1 MGKGENT
8 RMVVVSDDYA
18 DEDGIGYREH
28 GEGLIEMIRCV
39 ESSGSFTIGVHGQ
52 WGQGKTSLLRQ
63 IKKALDK
70 EPENGKSPIFTVWFN
85 PWQFTGEEH
94 LIIPFFHTL
103 IASLEKYEKK
113 IREKSAFP
121 TLVNR
126 VSTFLKKLSR
136 VPVAL
141 AYGMEG
147 EIKVP
152 LLLKAKFSFHRMIK
166 ESRNQEEK
174 IAQEERANYLEAV
187 QQYESL
193 YYNLIQ
199 ELQEAATM
207 LNTKVVVFIDDLD
220 RCLPEKAIEL
230 LEGLKVLLDMRGFV
244 FVIGVAREVIERGI
258 RVRYQ
263 ELYREKLE
271 DMPFLEQD
279 YLDKIIQFSIALPPA
294 DPDLLRENIV
304 EAHMKELKAA
314 TPYINT
320 ILSSLGN
327 NPRTLKRFVNNVS
340 FLLWVADR
348 KRKQV
353 EHAETFLPELLIKIS
368 LIAFQFPRLYRQ
380 LCDYPHHL
388 TRLQKVLEKLE
399 EKGTKGEEPEEKFG
413 KLAKTGLAEIDRWL
427 EQPDVSKLA
436 AILRCE
442 SRLLDGKE
450 SIDKGFKDRQ
460 EVERYV
466 CMLASIISSES
477 EKQDTGGASDQSLR
491 EIMESRMVRITGG
504 VFRMG
509 DEKTG
514 RHEVTVNDFW
524 IDKYPVTQ
532 SLYHKVS
539 GKNPSRFTGDD
550 KPVENVTWLDAVRF
564 CNKLSGS
571 MGLDPAYTIEQ
582 EKVER
587 KGGAPGFR
595 LSTEAEWEYA
605 CRAGTKGERYGKID
619 DIAWYVENSGRSTQG
634 VGQKEPNHYGLYD
647 MLGNVWEWVEDDWHA
662 NYNDAP
668 TDGRAWIDD
677 PRGSIRVIRG
687 GSWYVVAQDCWSA
700 IRYGFSPGYRFY
712 DLGFR
717 LSRSLP

>member
-1 MGKGENT
+1 M
-8 RMVVVSDDYA
+8 
-18 DEDGIGYREH
+18 
-28 GEGLIEMIRCV
+28 
-39 ESSGSFTIGVHGQ
+39 
-52 WGQGKTSLLRQ
+52 
-63 IKKALDK
+63 
-70 EPENGKSPIFTVWFN
+70 
-85 PWQFTGEEH
+85 
-94 LIIPFFHTL
+94 
-103 IASLEKYEKK
+103 
-113 IREKSAFP
+113 
-121 TLVNR
+121 
-126 VSTFLKKLSR
+126 
-136 VPVAL
+136 
-141 AYGMEG
+141 
-147 EIKVP
+147 
-152 LLLKAKFSFHRMIK
+152 
-166 ESRNQEEK
+166 
-174 IAQEERANYLEAV
+174 
-187 QQYESL
+187 
-193 YYNLIQ
+193 
-199 ELQEAATM
+199 
-207 LNTKVVVFIDDLD
+207 
-220 RCLPEKAIEL
+220 
-230 LEGLKVLLDMRGFV
+230 LDMRGFV

-258 RVRYQ
+258 RVRYR

-294 DPDLLRENIV
+294 NPDLLRKNII
-304 EAHMKELKAA
+304 EAYMKELKAA
-314 TPYINT
+314 TPYMNT

-348 KRKQV
+348 KSKQV
-353 EHAETFLPELLIKIS
+353 EHAEIFLPELLIKIS

-413 KLAKTGLAEIDRWL
+413 KLEKTGLAEIDRWL

-450 SIDKGFKDRQ
+450 LIDKGFKDRQ

-466 CMLASIISSES
+466 CMLASTISSES
-477 EKQDTGGASDQSLR
+477 EKQDTGGALDQSLR

-509 DEKTG
+509 DEEIGK
-514 RHEVTVNDFW
+514 HEVTVNDFW

-539 GKNPSRFTGDD
+539 SENPSHFTGDD

-564 CNKLSGS
+564 CNELSRS
-571 MGLDPAYTIEQ
+571 MGLNPAYTIEQ
-582 EKVER
+582 ETVQR
-587 KGGAPGFR
+587 KGDASGFR

-605 CRAGTKGERYGKID
+605 CRGGTEEARYGKID
-619 DIAWYVENSGRSTQG
+619 DIAWYAKNSEGSTQG

-647 MLGNVWEWVEDDWHA
+647 MLGNVWEWMEDDWHA

-677 PRGSIRVIRG
+677 PRGSNRVIRG
-687 GSWYVVAQDCWSA
+687 GSWNRDAQRCRSA
-700 IRYGFSPGYRFY
+700 NRDYSPVNRVINR
-712 DLGFR
+712 GFR

>member
-1 MGKGENT
+1 
-8 RMVVVSDDYA
+8 MVVVPDDYA

-28 GEGLIEMIRCV
+28 AEGLIEMIRCV
-39 ESSGSFTIGVHGQ
+39 ESSGSFTIGVHGE

-103 IASLEKYEKK
+103 IASLEKYEEK

-121 TLVNR
+121 MRVKR

-147 EIKVP
+147 EIKVSV
-152 LLLKAKFSFHRMIK
+152 LKAKFSFDKIIE
-166 ESRNQEEK
+166 ESRKQEEG
-174 IAQEERANYLEAV
+174 IAQEELPNYVEAV
-187 QQYESL
+187 KQYESL

-207 LNTKVVVFIDDLD
+207 LKTKIVVFIDDLD

-258 RVRYQ
+258 RVRYR

-294 DPDLLRENIV
+294 NPDLLRENIV
-304 EAHMKELKAA
+304 KAYMKELKAA
-314 TPYINT
+314 TPYMNT

-353 EHAETFLPELLIKIS
+353 KHAETFLPELLIKIS

-399 EKGTKGEEPEEKFG
+399 EKGAKGEGPEEKFG
-413 KLAKTGLAEIDRWL
+413 KLEKTGLAEIDRWL
-427 EQPDVSKLA
+427 ESPDVSKLA
-436 AILRCE
+436 AILRSE
-442 SRLLDGKE
+442 SRQLDGKE

-460 EVERYV
+460 EVQRYV
-466 CMLASIISSES
+466 CMLASTISSES

-491 EIMESRMVRITGG
+491 EIMESRMVRINGG

-514 RHEVTVNDFW
+514 AHEVTVNDFR

-539 GKNPSRFTGDD
+539 NENPSHFTGDD
-550 KPVENVTWLDAVRF
+550 KPVERVTWLDAVRF

-571 MGLDPAYTIEQ
+571 MGLNPAYTIKQ

-587 KGGAPGFR
+587 IEDARGFR
-595 LSTEAEWEYA
+595 LPSEAEWEYA
-605 CRAGTKGERYGKID
+605 CRGGTEGARYGKID
-619 DIAWYVENSGRSTQG
+619 DIAWYRENSGRSTQG
-634 VGQKEPNHYGLYD
+634 VGQKEPNHYALYD
-647 MLGNVWEWVEDDWHA
+647 MLGNVWEWVEDDWHDT
-662 NYNDAP
+662 YDGTP
-668 TDGRAWIDD
+668 TDGEAWIEE
-677 PRGSIRVIRG
+677 PRGSYRVIRG
-687 GSWYVVAQDCWSA
+687 GGWNFDAQFCRSA
-700 IRYGFSPGYRFY
+700 DRLNISPDVRRDY
-712 DLGFR
+712 LGFR

>member
-1 MGKGENT
+1 MGKGQNT
-8 RMVVVSDDYA
+8 RMVVVPDDYA

-63 IKKALDK
+63 IKKGLDK
-70 EPENGKSPIFTVWFN
+70 EPENGKSPILTVWFN

-103 IASLEKYEKK
+103 IASLEKYEEK
-113 IREKSAFP
+113 IKRKSALSTF
-121 TLVNR
+121 LQR
-126 VSTFLKKLSR
+126 VSTFSKKLSR

-152 LLLKAKFSFHRMIK
+152 LLLKAKFSFDKTIEK
-166 ESRNQEEK
+166 SRNQEED
-174 IAQEERANYLEAV
+174 IAQEERPNYIEAV
-187 QQYESL
+187 KQYESL
-193 YYNLIQ
+193 YYNLIE
-199 ELQEAATM
+199 ELQEAAKM
-207 LNTKVVVFIDDLD
+207 LKTKVVVFIDDLD
-220 RCLPEKAIEL
+220 RCLPEKTIEL

-244 FVIGVAREVIERGI
+244 FVIGVAREVVERGI
-258 RVRYQ
+258 RVRYR
-263 ELYREKLE
+263 EFYREKWE

-294 DPDLLRENIV
+294 NPDLLRENIV
-304 EAHMKELKAA
+304 EFYMKELKAA
-314 TPYINT
+314 TPYMNT

-348 KRKQV
+348 KSKQV
-353 EHAETFLPELLIKIS
+353 EHAEIFLPELLIKIS

-399 EKGTKGEEPEEKFG
+399 EKDTKGEWPEEKFA
-413 KLAKTGLAEIDRWL
+413 KLEKTGLVEIDRWL
-427 EQPDVSKLA
+427 ESPDVSKLA
-436 AILRCE
+436 AILRSE
-442 SRLLDGKE
+442 SRLLDGKK

-460 EVERYV
+460 EVKRYV
-466 CMLASIISSES
+466 CMLASTISSES
-477 EKQDTGGASDQSLR
+477 EKQDTGGALDQSLR
-491 EIMESRMVRITGG
+491 EIMESRMVRITGD

-509 DEKTG
+509 DEETG
-514 RHEVTVNDFW
+514 KHEVTVNDFW

-539 GKNPSRFTGDD
+539 SENPSHFTGDD
-550 KPVENVTWLDAVRF
+550 KPVEGVTWLDAVKF
-564 CNKLSGS
+564 CNELSRS
-571 MGLDPAYTIEQ
+571 MGLNPAYTIEQ
-582 EKVER
+582 EKVQR
-587 KGGAPGFR
+587 KGDAPGFR

-605 CRAGTKGERYGKID
+605 CRGGTEEARYGKID
-619 DIAWYVENSGRSTQG
+619 DIAWYAENSEGSTQG

-677 PRGSIRVIRG
+677 PRGSNRVLRG
-687 GSWYVVAQDCWSA
+687 GSWDYVAQACRSA
-700 IRYGFSPGYRFY
+700 FRNYDSPGHR
-712 DLGFR
+712 DNNLGFR